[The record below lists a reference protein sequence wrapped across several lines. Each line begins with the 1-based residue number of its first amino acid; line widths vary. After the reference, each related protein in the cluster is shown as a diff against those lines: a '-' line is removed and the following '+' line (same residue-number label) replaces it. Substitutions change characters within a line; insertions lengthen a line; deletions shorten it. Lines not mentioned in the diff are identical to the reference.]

1 MEVITLTH
9 EQEKRILNY
18 VLTLELEDAGAARM
32 VFPLNKMLQADL
44 GIDPNED
51 CIVKV
56 PMGIGGYR
64 QTQLEIQT
72 YLTYGSNWP
81 LARLI
86 RYGHF
91 IEIMER
97 VEVDDFRGFY
107 DEYGDAEG
115 YADYIVGSQKEDESE
130 EDYRTRYDKAY
141 ADAEE
146 AMSVMEQLSDIF
158 GSTDDNGQLGWTKN
172 RRLVA
177 YDYGYTTDASTSE
190 QVSDISD
197 NVYDDETRDDYI
209 GGLIDL
215 LGQEENMLE
224 HYEKVF
230 LNDENGDGT
239 YTRYELV
246 GLMHNAEDMKQYYNN
261 QEYRKIFDEAK
272 TIEDLND
279 NITYYE
285 DSLKAYII
293 YEVTYDIDNNEKHR
307 QTVEVNIDDEYKEI
321 WYNTKEN

>member
-9 EQEKRILNY
+9 EQERKVLEY
-18 VLTLELEDAGAARM
+18 VLTLELEDCGAARM

-72 YLTYGSNWP
+72 YLTYGGNWP
-81 LARLI
+81 LARII

-91 IEIMER
+91 VEIMER

-107 DEYGDAEG
+107 DDYGDADG
-115 YADYIVGSQKEDESE
+115 YAEYIAGSKEENETE
-130 EDYRTRYDKAY
+130 EDYQKRYQQSYDN
-141 ADAEE
+141 AEE
-146 AMSVMEQLSDIF
+146 AMSVMDTLANIF
-158 GSTDDNGQLGWTKN
+158 GSTDDNGQLGWTKD

-177 YDYGYTTDASTSE
+177 YDYGYTTDATTGE

-197 NVYDDETRDDYI
+197 NVYDDETRLKYI
-209 GGLIDL
+209 DGLIEL
-215 LGQEENMLE
+215 LGQEESMLE

-239 YTRYELV
+239 YTRYKLV
-246 GLMHNAEDMKQYYNN
+246 GLRHNPEDMRRYYDN
-261 QEYRKIFDEAK
+261 QEYRKICDETK
-272 TIEDLND
+272 TMEQMND
-279 NITYYE
+279 NMDYHI
-285 DSLKAYII
+285 DLKAYII
-293 YEVTYDIDNNEKHR
+293 YEVTYNVDCEEVHR
-307 QTVEVNIDDEYKEI
+307 QTVEVHIDDEYQEI
-321 WYNTKEN
+321 WDNTKEN

>member
-44 GIDPNED
+44 GIDPSED

-72 YLTYGSNWP
+72 YLIYGQSKP

-91 IEIMER
+91 VEIMEK

-107 DEYGDAEG
+107 DDYGDAEG
-115 YADYIVGSQKEDESE
+115 YADYVTGCQRENETEEEYETRLQKNFDN
-130 EDYRTRYDKAY
+130 
-141 ADAEE
+141 AEQ
-146 AMSVMEQLSDIF
+146 AMFVMEQLADIF
-158 GSTDDNGQLGWTKN
+158 GNTDDNGQLGWTKEGC
-172 RRLVA
+172 LVA
-177 YDYGYTTDASTSE
+177 YDYGYTTDSSTDDQTSDLSS
-190 QVSDISD
+190 QVS
-197 NVYDDETRDDYI
+197 DDETRNDYI
-209 GGLIDL
+209 SGLIDL
-215 LGQEENMLE
+215 LGEEEEMLE

-230 LNDENGDGT
+230 LNNENGDGT

-246 GLMHNAEDMKQYYNN
+246 GLMHNSEDMREFYGNR
-261 QEYRKIFDEAK
+261 EYRKFTDCHK
-272 TIEDLND
+272 TIESVESD
-279 NITYYE
+279 IEYFTE
-285 DSLKAYII
+285 LKAYVI
-293 YEVTYDIDNNEKHR
+293 YAVTYNIDSEEVGR
-307 QTVEVNIDDEYKEI
+307 SIVEEHIDDEYQEI
-321 WYNTKEN
+321 WYNTPERN